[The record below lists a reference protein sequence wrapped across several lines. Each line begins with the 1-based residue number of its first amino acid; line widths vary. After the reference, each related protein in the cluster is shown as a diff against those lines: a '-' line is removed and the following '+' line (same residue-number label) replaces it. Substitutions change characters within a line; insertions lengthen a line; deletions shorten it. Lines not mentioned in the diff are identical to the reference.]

1 MIRETSEE
9 KFLKI
14 LRDGEPF
21 ALDDQNHI
29 ADFNLSTK
37 EITTILEKICKKSSL
52 LAEDVSDLWNPKSY
66 YQFEDL
72 YFCLS
77 GGGMSAEV
85 IEVVPTS
92 LIEDNVSCYVD
103 T

>member
-1 MIRETSEE
+1 MIRETSE
-9 KFLKI
+9 KKSKI
-14 LRDGEPF
+14 LRNEEPF

-29 ADFNLSTK
+29 AKFNLSTK
-37 EITTILEKICKKSSL
+37 EFNTILEKICKKSSL
-52 LAEDVSDLWNPKSY
+52 LAVDVSDLWNPKNY

-85 IEVVPTS
+85 IEVVSTS
-92 LIEDNVSCYVD
+92 LIEDIKTNK

>member
-1 MIRETSEE
+1 MIQKTSEE

-14 LRDGEPF
+14 LRNGEPF

-29 ADFNLSTK
+29 ANLNLSTK
-37 EITTILEKICKKSSL
+37 GINTILEKICKKSSL
-52 LAEDVSDLWNPKSY
+52 QAEDVSDLWNPKNY
-66 YQFEDL
+66 YQFADL

-92 LIEDNVSCYVD
+92 FIGDIKTNK

>member
-29 ADFNLSTK
+29 AKFNLSTK
-37 EITTILEKICKKSSL
+37 EINTILEKICKKSS
-52 LAEDVSDLWNPKSY
+52 
-66 YQFEDL
+66 
-72 YFCLS
+72 
-77 GGGMSAEV
+77 
-85 IEVVPTS
+85 
-92 LIEDNVSCYVD
+92 
-103 T
+103 

>member
-1 MIRETSEE
+1 MIRETSEK
-9 KFLKI
+9 KFKI
-14 LRDGEPF
+14 LRNGEPF
-21 ALDDQNHI
+21 AIDDQNHI
-29 ADFNLSTK
+29 ATFNLSTK
-37 EITTILEKICKKSSL
+37 EINTILEKICKKSSL
-52 LAEDVSDLWNPKSY
+52 LAEDVSDLWNPKNY

-85 IEVVPTS
+85 IEVVSTP
-92 LIEDNVSCYVD
+92 LIEDIKTNM

>member
-29 ADFNLSTK
+29 AKFNLSTK
-37 EITTILEKICKKSSL
+37 EINTILEKICKKSSL
-52 LAEDVSDLWNPKSY
+52 LAEDVSDLWNPKNY
-66 YQFEDL
+66 YQFADL
-72 YFCLS
+72 YFCLP
-77 GGGMSAEV
+77 GGGMPAEV

-92 LIEDNVSCYVD
+92 FIEDIKTNM

>member
-29 ADFNLSTK
+29 AKFNLSTK
-37 EITTILEKICKKSSL
+37 EINTILEKICKKSSL
-52 LAEDVSDLWNPKSY
+52 LAEDVSDLWNPKNY
-66 YQFEDL
+66 YQF
-72 YFCLS
+72 
-77 GGGMSAEV
+77 
-85 IEVVPTS
+85 IITKW
-92 LIEDNVSCYVD
+92 YVANIFEFKHSFP
-103 T
+103 